1 MFSSIAKEQSINHI
15 IHTEK
20 RIDILI
26 DIDILFSTLKQ
37 YYKIPD
43 FQRILNKEKVE
54 EIIRIQEEHI
64 RKDGIIKMYQN
75 IMFIEVVKTDDKNS
89 IAYLIDGQHRFKA
102 IEYMYYNNCLNQIIP
117 ITIIKCNSYEEMKKI
132 FLEINKNT
140 EMPEY
145 ILNDFQEKN
154 SVNQVFKH
162 FYNKYP
168 KIWKCSKNPRRPF
181 LKDTFFQDGLA
192 YLIEKLEEHN
202 IKEANLIDSIE
213 KEHSIIKKK
222 DLETIIDTKNPYKTI
237 EKCKISNC
245 YLGLFPLSSSRFK
258 YYFFQNCFERLTGI
272 HDESISNKVKNKTKK
287 TIPYSLKSIIW
298 NKYIGKD
305 IGVSY
310 CWCCSEISIDKRVFH
325 AGHIIPESKG
335 GKINVDNLRP
345 ICASCN
351 TSMRDQNMFEFIKT
365 YFPRRY
371 DEILLNE
378 YSQYDELNYNINHI
392 VNQKDVDTYVD
403 TDVET
408 VFL

>member
-1 MFSSIAKEQSINHI
+1 MFSNIAKKHSINHI
-15 IHTEK
+15 TFTEN
-20 RIDILI
+20 RIDIFV
-26 DIDILFSTLKQ
+26 DIDILFTTLKQ

-54 EIIRIQEEHI
+54 EIIHIQEEHI
-64 RKDGIIKMYQN
+64 RKEGVIKMYQN
-75 IMFIEVVKTDDKNS
+75 IIFIEVVNSNDKENS
-89 IAYLIDGQHRFKA
+89 MAYLIDGQHRFRA
-102 IEYMYYNNCLNQIIP
+102 IENMYYNNCSNQIIP
-117 ITIIKCNSYEEMKKI
+117 ITIIKCYSYEEMKKI

-154 SVNQVFKH
+154 SVDQVFKH

-168 KIWKCSKNPRRPF
+168 KIWKCSKHPQRPF

-202 IKEANLIDSIE
+202 IKEANLIDLIE

-222 DLETIIDTKNPYKTI
+222 DLERIIDTKNPYKTI
-237 EKCKISNC
+237 EKCKINNC
-245 YLGLFPLSSSRFK
+245 YLGLFPMYNSKFK
-258 YYFFQNCFERLTGI
+258 YQFFQNCFASLTGI
-272 HDESISNKVKNKTKK
+272 HNEDIKNKVKNKIKRK
-287 TIPYSLKSIIW
+287 IPYSLKSIIW
-298 NKYIGKD
+298 NKYIGEH
-305 IGVSY
+305 IGVSP
-310 CWCCSEISIDKRVFH
+310 CWCCNEISIDKRAFH

-335 GKINVDNLRP
+335 GKVTIDNLRP

-371 DEILLNE
+371 DEIVINEYDNYLNE
-378 YSQYDELNYNINHI
+378 YNES
-392 VNQKDVDTYVD
+392 
-403 TDVET
+403 
-408 VFL
+408 VFI